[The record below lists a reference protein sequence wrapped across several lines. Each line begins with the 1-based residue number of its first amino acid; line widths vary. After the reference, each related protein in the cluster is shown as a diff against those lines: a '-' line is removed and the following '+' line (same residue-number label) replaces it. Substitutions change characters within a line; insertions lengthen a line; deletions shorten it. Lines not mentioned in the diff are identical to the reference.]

1 MGYQFTL
8 TLNRKINDDE
18 STVLQ
23 EAGCVGASI
32 STVPYPTGDDPDLIV
47 TQFDFDDTTSP
58 TLEAAIT
65 LALEAVNVVQDLS
78 VATFSAPAQPNGMEP
93 DEDDEWS
100 DLDGPPA
107 LPAGNGAAL
116 AIEAAEQPADG
127 ESPAASE
134 QQE

>member
-8 TLNRKINDDE
+8 TLNREISDDE
-18 STVLQ
+18 SAVLQ

-32 STVPYPTGDDPDLIV
+32 STVPYPTGADPDLIV

-65 LALEAVNVVQDLS
+65 LALEAVKVVPDLS
-78 VATFSAPAQPNGMEP
+78 VATFSAPAQPNGMPP

-100 DLDGPPA
+100 DLDA
-107 LPAGNGAAL
+107 LPLGNGAAL
-116 AIEAAEQPADG
+116 AADAAESSADG
-127 ESPAASE
+127 ESPAADE
-134 QQE
+134 RQE

>member
-23 EAGCVGASI
+23 EAGCVDASI
-32 STVPYPTGDDPDLIV
+32 STVAYPTGDDPDLVV

-65 LALEAVNVVQDLS
+65 QALEAVSVVPDLS
-78 VATFSAPAQPNGMEP
+78 VATFSAPAQPNGMPP

-100 DLDGPPA
+100 DLDAPPA
-107 LPAGNGAAL
+107 LPAGDGAAL
-116 AIEAAEQPADG
+116 ATDTAEQSADG
-127 ESPAASE
+127 ESPATGE

>member
-23 EAGCVGASI
+23 EAGCVDASI

-65 LALEAVNVVQDLS
+65 QALEAVSVVPDLS
-78 VATFSAPAQPNGMEP
+78 VATFSAPAQPNGMPP

-100 DLDGPPA
+100 DLDAPPA
-107 LPAGNGAAL
+107 LPTGNGAAL
-116 AIEAAEQPADG
+116 ATDAAEQPTDG
-127 ESPAASE
+127 ESPATAE

>member
-23 EAGCVGASI
+23 EAGCGGASV
-32 STVPYPTGDDPDLIV
+32 STVPYPTGADPDLVV

-65 LALEAVNVVQDLS
+65 QALEAVGTVPDLS
-78 VATFSAPAQPNGMEP
+78 VATFSAPAQPNGMPPE
-93 DEDDEWS
+93 EDDEWS
-100 DLDGPPA
+100 DLDAPPPSPA
-107 LPAGNGAAL
+107 LPAGNG
-116 AIEAAEQPADG
+116 
-127 ESPAASE
+127 E
-134 QQE
+134 QQGEGEQ